1 VTDPFPWH
9 REDKEAGLGKSVII
23 SIFKQGGKDAR
34 VYKSSADGS
43 VNVGSGRTGVT
54 AFVRKR
60 AMPYELPFTFV
71 SVTTLT
77 YSSFVRIF

>member
-9 REDKEAGLGKSVII
+9 TEDKEARLGKSVII
-23 SIFKQGGKDAR
+23 SISEQGGKDAR

-43 VNVGSGRTGVT
+43 VKVGSGRTGVT
-54 AFVRKR
+54 AFVRIT
-60 AMPYELPFTFV
+60 AIPYELPVTFV

-77 YSSFVRIF
+77 CSFFVRLF